1 MKARSLFT
9 LIELLVVI
17 AIIAILAA
25 MLLPALNKARE
36 KARDIRCTSN
46 LKQIGTYALI
56 YYDTHHTLPVFN
68 GNLSGYEGKW
78 NDMLYAMSSG
88 TPAKN
93 YCSWENMPDGSRMP
107 KGVFA
112 CPASSSEMV
121 NTEAIHY
128 GINGWIVPANGGNG
142 SNAVPGYSLGKIR
155 RPTARAMIFDINKTE
170 SSYPDAMAKRRRTD
184 NTWSMLLGTRGI
196 WKHRNHTGAGV
207 VFVDGHSA
215 ILQEN
220 EIPMQD
226 DLFWGEDE

>member
-1 MKARSLFT
+1 M
-9 LIELLVVI
+9 
-17 AIIAILAA
+17 
-25 MLLPALNKARE
+25 
-36 KARDIRCTSN
+36 
-46 LKQIGTYALI
+46 
-56 YYDTHHTLPVFN
+56 
-68 GNLSGYEGKW
+68 
-78 NDMLYAMSSG
+78 
-88 TPAKN
+88 
-93 YCSWENMPDGSRMP
+93 
-107 KGVFA
+107 
-112 CPASSSEMV
+112 
-121 NTEAIHY
+121 
-128 GINGWIVPANGGNG
+128 
-142 SNAVPGYSLGKIR
+142 PGYSLGKIR